1 MIYEVVVTARDGAQ
15 KTFKVESNGGM
26 WRVDGEPVSLNS
38 ENALRDSLSLLVGE
52 KSYDVRRTIVAGE
65 TVIDVEGER
74 FTVEVRDPRSLR
86 GRRGAG
92 AGGEGPKK
100 ITAPMPG
107 KVVRIVAQTGSVVES
122 GDGVL
127 VIEAM
132 KMQNELKAPKA
143 GKVAKITVKEG
154 DTVNPG
160 DTLAVVE

>member
-1 MIYEVVVTARDGAQ
+1 MIHEVVVTARDGAQ
-15 KTFKVESNGGM
+15 KTFKVESSAGA
-26 WRVDGEPVSLNS
+26 WRIDGEAVSVNS
-38 ENALRDSLSLLVGE
+38 ETALRGALSLLIGQ
-52 KSYDVRRTIVAGE
+52 KSYDVRRTVVGGE
-65 TVIDVEGER
+65 TVIDIEGER
-74 FTVEVRDPRSLR
+74 FTVEVRDPRSLKA
-86 GRRGAG
+86 RRGAG
-92 AGGEGPKK
+92 AGTAGPKK

-107 KVVRIVAQTGSVVES
+107 KVVRIVAQAGTDVES

-132 KMQNELKAPKA
+132 KMQNELKSPKA

>member
-1 MIYEVVVTARDGAQ
+1 MIYEVLVTAQDGAQ
-15 KTFKVESNGGM
+15 QTFKVESSGGT
-26 WRVDGEPVSLNS
+26 WRIDGEGVSVNS
-38 ENALRDSLSLLVGE
+38 ENALRDALSLLIGE
-52 KSYDVRRTIVAGE
+52 KSYDVRRTVVGGE
-65 TVIDVEGER
+65 TVIDIEGAR

-86 GRRGAG
+86 GRRGSG
-92 AGGEGPKK
+92 AGTEGPKK

-107 KVVRIVAQTGSVVES
+107 KVVRIVALAGTDVES
-122 GDGVL
+122 GEGVL

-132 KMQNELKAPKA
+132 KMQNELKSPKA

>member
-15 KTFKVESNGGM
+15 KTFKVESSSGT
-26 WRVDGEPVSLNS
+26 WRVDGEAISINP
-38 ENALRDSLSLLVGE
+38 ENALRDALSLLIGE
-52 KSYDVRRTIVAGE
+52 KSYDVRRTVVAGE
-65 TVIDVEGER
+65 TVVDIEGER
-74 FTVEVRDPRSLR
+74 FTVEVRDPRSLK

-92 AGGEGPKK
+92 AGTEGPKK

-107 KVVRIVAQTGSVVES
+107 KVVRIVAQAGTDVES

-160 DTLAVVE
+160 DTLAIVE

>member
-15 KTFKVESNGGM
+15 KAFKVESSAGT
-26 WRVDGEPVSLNS
+26 WRVNGEAVSVNS
-38 ENALRDSLSLLVGE
+38 ENTLRDALSLLIGE
-52 KSYDVRRTIVAGE
+52 KSYDVRRTVVAGE
-65 TVIDVEGER
+65 TVIDIEGER
-74 FTVEVRDPRSLR
+74 FTVEVRDPRSLK

-92 AGGEGPKK
+92 AGTEAPKK

-107 KVVRIVAQTGSVVES
+107 KVVRIVAQAGTNVES

-160 DTLAVVE
+160 DTLAIVE

>member
-15 KTFKVESNGGM
+15 KTFKVESSAGA
-26 WRVDGEPVSLNS
+26 WRVDGEAVAVNS
-38 ENALRDSLSLLVGE
+38 ENALRDALSLLIGA

-65 TVIDVEGER
+65 SVIDIEGER
-74 FTVEVRDPRSLR
+74 FTVEVRDPRSLK
-86 GRRGAG
+86 GRRSAG
-92 AGGEGPKK
+92 AGTEGPKK

-107 KVVRIVAQTGSVVES
+107 KVVRIVAQAGTDVES

-132 KMQNELKAPKA
+132 KMQNELKSPKA